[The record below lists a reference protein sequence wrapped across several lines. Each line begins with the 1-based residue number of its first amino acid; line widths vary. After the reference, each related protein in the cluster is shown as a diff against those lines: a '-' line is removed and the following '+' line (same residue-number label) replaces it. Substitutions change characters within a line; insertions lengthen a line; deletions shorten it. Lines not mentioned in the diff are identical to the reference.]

1 MLHIITYYLNSVC
14 SYRLAPEHPFPAP
27 FEDCLKVTN
36 YLLQNGGK
44 FRIDKNKIGL
54 AGEMLS

>member
-1 MLHIITYYLNSVC
+1 MHNLNSVC

-27 FEDCLKVTN
+27 YEDCWKVTN
-36 YLLQNGGK
+36 YLLQNGAK

-54 AGEMLS
+54 AGKVLL